1 MFSFNNKFIGKEGS
15 KRQKKFEL
23 LKKPDIVDR
32 IISVN
37 ETRHK
42 WYKELENVVDDYDD
56 QMADNQD
63 KVIKEQQQLI
73 EQKEEDLK
81 AFAENSKNMLQ
92 RQLENMK
99 TTKKQTEKANNFK
112 IQQNK
117 LIETYI
123 KSFQELYE
131 RKPLKD
137 EILSNIED
145 SVDKEVLNEFLL
157 NYDDDNVV

>member
-1 MFSFNNKFIGKEGS
+1 MI
-15 KRQKKFEL
+15 
-23 LKKPDIVDR
+23 PI
-32 IISVN
+32 
-37 ETRHK
+37 
-42 WYKELENVVDDYDD
+42 
-56 QMADNQD
+56 
-63 KVIKEQQQLI
+63 
-73 EQKEEDLK
+73 
-81 AFAENSKNMLQ
+81 AENSKNMLQ